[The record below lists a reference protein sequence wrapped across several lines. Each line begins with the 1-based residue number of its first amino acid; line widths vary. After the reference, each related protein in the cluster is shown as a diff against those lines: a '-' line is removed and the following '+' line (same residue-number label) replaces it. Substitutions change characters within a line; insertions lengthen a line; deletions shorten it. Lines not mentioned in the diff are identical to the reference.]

1 MEIIGKSLT
10 DCQVDNSGE
19 LFRLNLACVD
29 GSPASVVL
37 PVECL
42 RSLMMTLPDAIE
54 RALRARYGDHTLK
67 VVYPMGGW
75 SLHTAAGSQGM
86 ILTIMTPDGFS
97 VSFALTQ
104 ADASSLATS
113 LGQVDPAAEP
123 EPAYIYN

>member
-1 MEIIGKSLT
+1 
-10 DCQVDNSGE
+10 
-19 LFRLNLACVD
+19 
-29 GSPASVVL
+29 
-37 PVECL
+37 
-42 RSLMMTLPDAIE
+42 MMTLPSAIE
-54 RALRARYGDHTLK
+54 RALRARHGDHTLK

-86 ILTIMTPDGFS
+86 ILTITTPDGFS

-104 ADASSLATS
+104 ADASNLATS